1 MCYGLLSNARLL
13 INELNR
19 YLQEI
24 RFDDFQTEFITV
36 ELDDEEYLIDGI
48 CTRNT
53 HSDPVMKH
61 MCIRIRRPTDS
72 GGGII
77 R

>member
-1 MCYGLLSNARLL
+1 MISNARLL

-19 YLQEI
+19 YMQQV

-36 ELDDEEYLIDGI
+36 ELDEDEYLIDGI
-48 CTRNT
+48 CTRRTN
-53 HSDPVMKH
+53 SDPSMKH
-61 MCIRIRRPTDS
+61 RCIKLQNPTVS
-72 GGGII
+72 GGGLI

>member
-1 MCYGLLSNARLL
+1 MISNARLL
-13 INELNR
+13 ISEIDR
-19 YLQEI
+19 YLQQL

-36 ELDDEEYLIDGI
+36 ELDDDEYMIDCI
-48 CTRNT
+48 CTRQT
-53 HSDPVMKH
+53 HSDPSMRH
-61 MCIRIRRPTDS
+61 MCIKLKKQTDS